1 MHFPLR
7 CIFCLPRKCIQHIQH
22 SFHPKNLVPHI
33 SMHFLF
39 CKKCIRKVTSVPCI
53 FWQWTWTL
61 RMPIKLNWMHFWL
74 ARKCIYTSPNICAF
88 RVLSGFFVL
97 EPLTIRLVPRHFGFR
112 FGAQTRTVKACCF
125 RSIVWLLHVFFA
137 PESALFRCIFRKA
150 KSAFIIP
157 VSSDKYFLH
166 VTYRDM
172 STSSSSS
179 SSSSFSSRSHAHWFS
194 IPAWLDAFFP
204 NQKMHLWK
212 YWNLKA
218 LWCPWCRLRDLCWAR
233 AQMQI
238 LGPEK
243 CIRVASCS
251 SSSRRRGKSKS
262 RSRSI

>member
-1 MHFPLR
+1 M
-7 CIFCLPRKCIQHIQH
+7 
-22 SFHPKNLVPHI
+22 
-33 SMHFLF
+33 LF
-39 CKKCIRKVTSVPCI
+39 SQTKKCIYENI
-53 FWQWTWTL
+53 GTWKHCGA
-61 RMPIKLNWMHFWL
+61 PGAVWE
-74 ARKCIYTSPNICAF
+74 ICAE
-88 RVLSGFFVL
+88 RVRRCKFWDLKNASAWPPVVL
-97 EPLTIRLVPRHFGFR
+97 AAGGGVRAKVGV
-112 FGAQTRTVKACCF
+112 GVYS
-125 RSIVWLLHVFFA
+125 SIGN
-137 PESALFRCIFRKA
+137 ST
-150 KSAFIIP
+150 ST
-157 VSSDKYFLH
+157 SS
-166 VTYRDM
+166 
-172 STSSSSS
+172 SSSSS